1 MGRLRVLGVAAMS
14 VSVVATAVGCGASDN
29 SSGGGGGDG
38 GGKQLTIGFSM
49 PDSSESFWVSMAYGV
64 QQEAKKLGVKVVK
77 ASAGGDANANQQI
90 SQIQDLMQR
99 GVDGMIV
106 GATDANAVAPVVNQA
121 IAQGIPVVGA
131 SSLPNSKKLTSS
143 VFTDNV
149 GMGTIEAKCLGK
161 AIGGKGT
168 VAMLV
173 GPSGQIWADLRAK
186 GFNDTLKKE
195 FPDVKVVASTRLAD
209 NRNAALTI
217 TQNWLQRFPS
227 LNGIYSVTD
236 DTGAGAVDAIQSAH
250 KTGQIKV
257 SASNF
262 SPAARQLLQKDLF
275 VCTAAQEIVTQGEQA
290 LLQAVNAA
298 KKKPVKAT
306 VVTPVVKLTKEN
318 FAQTSLAKLQ
328 APAGFTP

>member
-1 MGRLRVLGVAAMS
+1 MRRLRPTAVAAAC
-14 VSVVATAVGCGASDN
+14 VALMAVAVGCGASNDDSN
-29 SSGGGGGDG
+29 SSSSG
-38 GGKQLTIGFSM
+38 GGKQLTVGFSM

-99 GVDGMIV
+99 GVDGLVV
-106 GATDANAVAPVVNQA
+106 GATDANAVTPVVNQA

-149 GMGTIEAKCLGK
+149 GMGTIEAKCLGN
-161 AIGGKGT
+161 AIGGKGS

-173 GPSGQIWADLRAK
+173 GPAGQIWADLRAK
-186 GFNDTLKKE
+186 GFKDTLKKE
-195 FPDVKVVASTRLAD
+195 FPNVKVVASTRLAD
-209 NRNAALTI
+209 NRNAALTT
-217 TQNWLQRFPS
+217 TQNWLQRFPA

-236 DTGAGAVDAIQSAH
+236 DTGAGAVDAIQAAH
-250 KTGQIKV
+250 KAGQVKV

-262 SPAARQLLQKDLF
+262 SPAARQLLQKGLF
-275 VCTAAQEIVTQGEQA
+275 TCTAAQQIVTQGEQA

-298 KKKPVKAT
+298 KKQPVKAT
-306 VVTPVVKLTKEN
+306 VVTPVVKLTKQN
-318 FAQTSLAKLQ
+318 VAQTNLAKLQ